1 MWSHLRLA
9 FGHRHDDYVIID
21 GAIMSYD
28 TATNYLAHYG
38 TPKMR
43 WGQRWYQYEDGSLT
57 PLGRIHYGYGKSKKD
72 YALAAAWATKEGLK
86 VGAKSVG
93 KAAVSGAKAI
103 ANAKRKADEGDFER
117 RKRKAAETAEGV
129 AKNPEY
135 FTNEELKSLNERFNT
150 ESQIRDKGAKEHKEK
165 KAYREMIAEEKARE
179 KTQKR
184 LEKDARK
191 KAKEEE
197 KKAKAAKA
205 DEKYKKDILAKGPE
219 ALLKPENRRLFTN
232 EELEAARVRFDKE
245 AAIRK
250 QVNDKRY
257 EDQQAAITRAKTY
270 IDAADKAFKMAQSG
284 VDFAKKMDEAV
295 YLIKGHHL
303 FNPNDTTDRRSKDD
317 KNKDQQN
324 QPKNNNNQPKN
335 NGGGQPGGNN
345 QPKNNPPGGGMQTV
359 PWTPS
364 SNQNGQQNIWNTLG
378 GEDSSKASKEVLK
391 GVKKP
396 KYDTGSEDYSN
407 LDLTDVKYSVLNG
420 AELVQALDEIYG
432 KKIKHSD
439 YLIING
445 SIMSYDMAVSYL
457 EHSGT
462 KGMRWGVRRW
472 QNYDGSLTEAGYRH
486 YGYGKTRRSNKDIAR
501 ELNDAEKIKA
511 LNKRKMRDVKPDID
525 YYDGVSDKMR
535 KLMAEGRE
543 TKERGEAALDSYKT
557 ARARYQAIIDEHKKN
572 IESVDKRIAEIQA
585 KAKDEGYDIKSKTA
599 AISTNNGKEIA
610 IIAGSTFMFGIP
622 GFAASYIPLHKEE
635 YGTKYKVKTSE
646 AQKIKESL
654 EDPFERAMYENYKAR
669 ENKESA
675 KDFDGVYDDPG
686 VKKSLKQTSETKANI
701 NKYKNVVGKDAT
713 EARKILESVTSDC
726 IVPDDSFTKASPET
740 KRRLDASAKLGLQAL
755 NRMNGNNQWDPNN
768 KDNKNWFVYEDQT
781 LGLATVA
788 DMVNRGYTSKDVGN
802 LVKTVNNNSIGALAI
817 DERYMDDWY
826 DSKAGAV
833 SFFLTEGDNGKGGLE
848 KFAKA
853 CEEVK
858 KEQHKAAGNLSNKI
872 TDRSL
877 KGEKTYNQGD
887 VADLIKMG
895 YSSTEIA
902 RMTGVSESSVRSQRK
917 RVAKHSDIPEYIVVD
932 GYLMHYGVKGQK
944 KGVRQWQN
952 KDGSLTPAGRERYG
966 YGVQKKSAPSM
977 YDIYS
982 GGGSGLDDE
991 EEDDEQETEETTKTK
1006 SSNPVLDFVVANM
1019 THGLYDTNDVKETAN
1034 TYRNK
1039 YQSVTGKTESKPKNE
1054 PKVFGSIHIG
1064 ANQETVNLAKE
1075 RGRQLADAFNKRKDE
1090 YFSHLHLV
1098 SRTTKR
1104 KSK

>member
-1 MWSHLRLA
+1 MQNQNGGFPLI
-9 FGHRHDDYVIID
+9 RHDDYLIID
-21 GAIMSYD
+21 GALMSYD
-28 TATNYLAHYG
+28 TAVNYLAHYG

-103 ANAKRKADEGDFER
+103 ANAKRKSDEGDFER

-135 FTNEELKSLNERFNT
+135 FTNDELKSLNERFNT

-205 DEKYKKDILAKGPE
+205 DEKHKKEILAKGPDE
-219 ALLKPENRRLFTN
+219 LLKPENRRLFTN

-257 EDQQAAITRAKTY
+257 EDQQASITRAKTY

-284 VDFAKKMDEAV
+284 VEFAKKMDEAV

-303 FNPNDTTDRRSKDD
+303 FNPNDTADRRSKDD
-317 KNKDQQN
+317 KNKDQKNDQQN

-335 NGGGQPGGNN
+335 NGGGQQGGNN
-345 QPKNNPPGGGMQTV
+345 QPKNNPPGGGMQTA

-364 SNQNGQQNIWNTLG
+364 SNQNGQQNVWNTVS
-378 GEDSSKASKEVLK
+378 GEDISRASKDVLK

-396 KYDTGSEDYSN
+396 KYESN
-407 LDLTDVKYSVLNG
+407 TNDGLDLTNVQYSVLQG
-420 AELVQALDEIYG
+420 AELLQALDEIYG

-445 SIMSYDMAVSYL
+445 SLMSYDMAVSYL

-472 QNYDGSLTEAGYRH
+472 QNYDGSLTEAGYKH
-486 YGYGKTRRSNKDIAR
+486 YGYGKGDSPRTKKQYQKQ
-501 ELNDAEKIKA
+501 LNDYDKMKA
-511 LNKRKMRDVKPDID
+511 LNKRKIRDVQPDID
-525 YYDGVSDKMR
+525 YYDGVTAKMQ

-543 TKERGEAALDSYKT
+543 TKERGEAAIESYKT
-557 ARARYQAIIDEHKKN
+557 ARARYQKVIDEHKKN
-572 IESVDKRIAEIQA
+572 IEEIDKKIDLLIKGDINRPETGLEVTS
-585 KAKDEGYDIKSKTA
+585 KAT
-599 AISTNNGKEIA
+599 TRNVNNGKEIA
-610 IIAGSTFMFGIP
+610 GIVGASITFGIP
-622 GFAASYIPLHKEE
+622 GFAVAYPAFNREE
-635 YGTKYKVKTSE
+635 WGTKYKVKTSE

-654 EDPFERAMYENYKAR
+654 EDPFERAMYEGYKAR
-669 ENKESA
+669 ANKES
-675 KDFDGVYDDPG
+675 D
-686 VKKSLKQTSETKANI
+686 KKT
-701 NKYKNVVGKDAT
+701 
-713 EARKILESVTSDC
+713 
-726 IVPDDSFTKASPET
+726 
-740 KRRLDASAKLGLQAL
+740 
-755 NRMNGNNQWDPNN
+755 
-768 KDNKNWFVYEDQT
+768 
-781 LGLATVA
+781 
-788 DMVNRGYTSKDVGN
+788 
-802 LVKTVNNNSIGALAI
+802 
-817 DERYMDDWY
+817 
-826 DSKAGAV
+826 
-833 SFFLTEGDNGKGGLE
+833 
-848 KFAKA
+848 
-853 CEEVK
+853 
-858 KEQHKAAGNLSNKI
+858 H
-872 TDRSL
+872 
-877 KGEKTYNQGD
+877 NQGD
-887 VADLIKMG
+887 VQDLIKMG

-917 RVAKHSDIPEYIVVD
+917 RAAKHSDIPEYIIVD
-932 GYLMHYGVKGQK
+932 GYIMHYGVKGQK
-944 KGVRQWQN
+944 KGIRQWQN
-952 KDGSLTPAGRERYG
+952 KDGSLTPAGREHYG
-966 YGVQKKSAPSM
+966 YGTQKKSAPSM

-982 GGGSGLDDE
+982 GGGGGLDDDE
-991 EEDDEQETEETTKTK
+991 EEDDEQETEEMAKPK
-1006 SSNPVLDFVVANM
+1006 SSNPVLDFVVSNM
-1019 THGLYDTNDVKETAN
+1019 TRGLYDTNDVKETVN

-1039 YQSVTGKTESKPKNE
+1039 YQSVTGKTDSKSEKKPKNE

-1064 ANQETVNLAKE
+1064 ANQETINLAKE

>member
-1 MWSHLRLA
+1 MQNQNEGFPLI
-9 FGHRHDDYVIID
+9 RHDDYLIID

-135 FTNEELKSLNERFNT
+135 FSNDELKSLNERFNT

-197 KKAKAAKA
+197 KNAKIAKA
-205 DEKYKKDILAKGPE
+205 DEKHKKDILAKGPDE
-219 ALLKPENRRLFTN
+219 VLKPENRRLFTN

-257 EDQQAAITRAKTY
+257 EDQQAAITRAKSY

-303 FNPNDTTDRRSKDD
+303 FNPNDTTDRRNKDD
-317 KNKDQQN
+317 KNKDQNKGGDQ
-324 QPKNNNNQPKN
+324 QNNNNQPKN
-335 NGGGQPGGNN
+335 KGGNQQGGNN
-345 QPKNNPPGGGMQTV
+345 QPKNNPPGGGMQTA

-364 SNQNGQQNIWNTLG
+364 SNQNGQQNVWNTVS
-378 GEDSSKASKEVLK
+378 GEDISRASKDVLR

-396 KYDTGSEDYSN
+396 KYESN
-407 LDLTDVKYSVLNG
+407 DNDGLDLSNVQYSVLRG
-420 AELVQALDEIYG
+420 AELLQSLDEIYG

-439 YLIING
+439 YFIING
-445 SIMSYDMAVSYL
+445 SLMSYDMAVSYL
-457 EHSGT
+457 EHSGS
-462 KGMRWGVRRW
+462 KGMKWGVRRW

-599 AISTNNGKEIA
+599 AISTSNGKEIA

-654 EDPFERAMYENYKAR
+654 EDPFERAMYESYEAR
-669 ENKESA
+669 ANKES
-675 KDFDGVYDDPG
+675 
-686 VKKSLKQTSETKANI
+686 VKKTDAQVRDDKARIANELKRARETDNYDRDFLETIQNAPGLVDGQSKSDKNARLREYEKYLKDKKTYMQTFD
-701 NKYKNVVGKDAT
+701 YKPYE
-713 EARKILESVTSDC
+713 EAYL
-726 IVPDDSFTKASPET
+726 
-740 KRRLDASAKLGLQAL
+740 
-755 NRMNGNNQWDPNN
+755 
-768 KDNKNWFVYEDQT
+768 
-781 LGLATVA
+781 
-788 DMVNRGYTSKDVGN
+788 
-802 LVKTVNNNSIGALAI
+802 
-817 DERYMDDWY
+817 
-826 DSKAGAV
+826 
-833 SFFLTEGDNGKGGLE
+833 
-848 KFAKA
+848 
-853 CEEVK
+853 K
-858 KEQHKAAGNLSNKI
+858 KESA
-872 TDRSL
+872 

-887 VADLIKMG
+887 IPDLIKMG

-917 RVAKHSDIPEYIVVD
+917 RAAKHSDIPEYIVVD

-952 KDGSLTPAGRERYG
+952 KDGSLTPAGREHYG
-966 YGVQKKSAPSM
+966 YGTQKKSAPSM

-982 GGGSGLDDE
+982 GGGGGLDDE
-991 EEDDEQETEETTKTK
+991 EDDEEKETEETTKPK
-1006 SSNPVLDFVVANM
+1006 SSNPVLDFVVSNM
-1019 THGLYDTNDVKETAN
+1019 TRGLYDTNDVKETVN

-1039 YQSVTGKTESKPKNE
+1039 YQSATGKTESKPKNE
-1054 PKVFGSIHIG
+1054 PKMFGSIHIG
-1064 ANQETVNLAKE
+1064 ANQETINLAKE

-1090 YFSHLHLV
+1090 YFSHLRLV
-1098 SRTTKR
+1098 SKTTKR